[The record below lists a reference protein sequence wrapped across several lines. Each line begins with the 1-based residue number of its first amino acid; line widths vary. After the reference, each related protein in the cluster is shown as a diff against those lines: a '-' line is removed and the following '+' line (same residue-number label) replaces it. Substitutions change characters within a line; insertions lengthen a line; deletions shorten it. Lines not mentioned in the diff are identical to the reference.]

1 VPSSTHLV
9 TPVRIRQCLAGVR
22 ALFGAAL
29 LLSPATV
36 LHDVPHR
43 RIDGRA
49 RAFAR
54 LLGIRHLLQAAGA
67 DRHPTRGWVLAGA
80 TVDGT
85 HAASMIMLARWR
97 PDRRRLALTNAGV
110 ATLLALGG
118 LVEAGFGIPLPLPQ
132 PGPREG

>member
-1 VPSSTHLV
+1 MPSSTNLAA
-9 TPVRIRQCLAGVR
+9 PVRIRYCLAGVR

-29 LLSPATV
+29 LLSSATV
-36 LHDVPHR
+36 LHELPHR

-54 LLGIRHLLQAAGA
+54 LLGIRHLLQAAVA

-80 TVDGT
+80 MVDGT

-132 PGPREG
+132 PGPCDG